1 MNTEEANLKE
11 TSQLTEEQE
20 KRLLFLF
27 PLFLKNIED
36 LHKTRQ
42 FIIDRAYKFIGFSNF
57 IVALFITGLKSP
69 ELVVLVFVLSCFITA
84 IFFRG
89 IIDTS
94 HVLKQGLDSKYI
106 LDLYKDKN
114 RTYISQESWAFQDP
128 TNKSNFYGYVIQE
141 IQNQHENLISGN
153 NALVN
158 SYKNALSS
166 SVIGFVLV
174 ILTYLQVK
182 YQTITFLLAFVP
194 VAK

>member
-1 MNTEEANLKE
+1 MNTEETNPKE
-11 TSQLTEEQE
+11 IPQLTEEQE

-69 ELVVLVFVLSCFITA
+69 EPVVLVFVLSCFITA
-84 IFFRG
+84 VFFKG

-94 HVLKQGLDSKYI
+94 HVLKQGLDSKHI

-114 RTYISQESWAFQDP
+114 RTYISQESWAFQEQA
-128 TNKSNFYGYVIQE
+128 NKSNFYGYIIQE
-141 IQNQHENLISGN
+141 TQNQHENLVNGN
-153 NALVN
+153 KALVN
-158 SYKNALSS
+158 SYKKALTS
-166 SVIGFVLV
+166 SVIGFILV

-182 YQTITFLLAFVP
+182 YQLITFLLAFVP

>member
-1 MNTEEANLKE
+1 MSNEEMNLKE
-11 TSQLTEEQE
+11 APQLTEEQE

-27 PLFLKNIED
+27 PLFQKNIED

-69 ELVVLVFVLSCFITA
+69 EPVVLVFVLSCFITA
-84 IFFRG
+84 VFFKG

-94 HVLKQGLDSKYI
+94 HVLKQGLDSKHI

-114 RTYISQESWAFQDP
+114 RTYISQDSWAFQAP

-141 IQNQHENLISGN
+141 IQNQHENLITGN
-153 NALVN
+153 KKLVN
-158 SYKNALSS
+158 SYKNALNSS
-166 SVIGFVLV
+166 IIGFILV

-182 YQTITFLLAFVP
+182 YQLLTLLLAFVP